1 FRYNDLAGLRA
12 LLREQPVAAVSM
24 ERESVTPPAP
34 GFLEGVRHLCD
45 EHGTVLIFDEM
56 ITGFRR
62 HPGGAAALYGVT
74 PDLSAF
80 GKGIGNGCS
89 VAALVGRRELMERG
103 GLRTDQERVFLLST
117 THGAETHALAAALAT
132 IRTYRTEPVVEHL
145 YRQGERLAE
154 GVRAAAARH
163 GVSEHVGVMS
173 RP

>member
-1 FRYNDLAGLRA
+1 
-12 LLREQPVAAVSM
+12 
-24 ERESVTPPAP
+24 
-34 GFLEGVRHLCD
+34 
-45 EHGTVLIFDEM
+45 DEM
-56 ITGFRR
+56 ITGFRW

-74 PDLSAF
+74 PDLSTF
-80 GKGIGNGCS
+80 GKGIGNGFS

-173 RP
+173 RPCNLIYYTRDGDGQPSQAFRTLFLQELLARGVLAPSFVI

>member
-1 FRYNDLAGLRA
+1 
-12 LLREQPVAAVSM
+12 
-24 ERESVTPPAP
+24 
-34 GFLEGVRHLCD
+34 
-45 EHGTVLIFDEM
+45 
-56 ITGFRR
+56 
-62 HPGGAAALYGVT
+62 
-74 PDLSAF
+74 
-80 GKGIGNGCS
+80 
-89 VAALVGRRELMERG
+89 MERG

-173 RP
+173 RPCNLIYYTRDGDGQPSQAFRTLFLQELLARGVLAPSFVVSYSHTDADIDRTIEAVDGALEVYAQALSDGVQRHLRGRPVRPVFRPYV